1 MKKFSLIIFLLIS
14 ALGAQAQSRKHITNF
29 AQFQPYFNPAFT
41 GHEGSVLKSFY
52 RNQWTG
58 FDNAPLTG
66 FIAGEFDLADLKTEE
81 NSSNQP
87 TASLAASARNAMGVS
102 LLHETFGPF
111 KEGQLQMNYA
121 SQVRLSEKL
130 SLRAGA
136 ALTYAY
142 VKLDYNMLTLDQA
155 NDPEY
160 QDILISDNKSDKVD
174 VNVGL
179 LLNAENFYLGYALQ
193 DAAKGKLVSSGYY
206 LHNGTNTQ
214 HLVQGGFRKGLSEQF
229 GVVVN
234 GIYHYDAKLK
244 ETLEGQLKGVFN
256 NTLWAGAGYRK
267 DLAYILTA
275 GVQLRQVKFGYAYE
289 TATRNAKT
297 SNRSSNELVLT
308 YNLFS
313 AKERNANRSIS
324 IW

>member
-1 MKKFSLIIFLLIS
+1 MKKISLVIALFIS
-14 ALGAQAQSRKHITNF
+14 ALGAQAQSRKHITNYSL
-29 AQFQPYFNPAFT
+29 FQQYFNPAFT
-41 GHEGSVLKSFY
+41 GHEGSVMKSFY

-58 FDNAPLTG
+58 FDNAPRTA
-66 FIAGEFDLADLKTEE
+66 FISGEFDLADLKAVESNN
-81 NSSNQP
+81 NSLP
-87 TASLAASARNAMGVS
+87 AGARNAMGVS

-136 ALTYAY
+136 ALTYAF
-142 VKLDYNMLTLDQA
+142 VKLDYNMLTLDQS

-160 QDILISDNKSDKVD
+160 QAILISDNKSDKVD

-179 LLNAENFYLGYALQ
+179 MLTAENFYLGYGLQ
-193 DAAKGKLVSSGYY
+193 DAAKGKIVSSGYY

-214 HLVQGGFRKGLSEQF
+214 HLVQAGFRKSLSEQF

-234 GIYHYDAKLK
+234 GIYRYDSTLK
-244 ETLEGQLKGVFN
+244 ETVEGQVKGIFN
-256 NTLWAGAGYRK
+256 NTFWAGAGYRH
-267 DLAYILTA
+267 DLAYTLTA
-275 GVQLRQVKFGYAYE
+275 GLQLGQLKVGYAYE
-289 TATRNAKT
+289 TATRQAKIST
-297 SNRSSNELVLT
+297 RSSNELIAT

-313 AKERNANRSIS
+313 ARTRNADRPVS